1 MESAVDL
8 LRRLTDLKKDIYE
21 STRCIT
27 TMLETIE
34 EEKAIYATQC
44 SSNDF
49 TKKTTK
55 FELKRKQELEGE
67 QLLIRDR
74 KKRRHGS

>member
-1 MESAVDL
+1 MDSAVDL
-8 LRRLTDLKKDIYE
+8 LRRLSDLKKDIYE

-34 EEKAIYATQC
+34 EEKAIYGTQC

-49 TKKTTK
+49 NRKTTK
-55 FELKRKQELEGE
+55 FELKRKQELEEGE
-67 QLLIRDR
+67 QHNG